1 MKYPFSA
8 FNMLTAV
15 SMLWLA
21 ACKEAPRPAPDAPKP
36 VASAPATAPAPT
48 TADSFC
54 TSGETIVFNCQTADK
69 RVSVCASRTLSPAEG
84 YVQYR
89 FGKPG
94 APLELTLPAGEVHP
108 LKAAYGAFDGYSGGG
123 ASWIR
128 FRNDNY
134 SYVVY
139 SGIGRWGPK
148 GEPMEKQGVAVEQNG
163 KLVANLKCS
172 SASRGELGPDWLQK
186 AGYTRSDKEAFF
198 IPE

>member
-1 MKYPFSA
+1 MKYPFSV

-15 SMLWLA
+15 SMLWLS
-21 ACKEAPRPAPDAPKP
+21 ACKEAPRPATELPKP
-36 VASAPATAPAPT
+36 VVAATAPAPAAT

-54 TSGETIVFNCQTADK
+54 TPAESILFNCQTGDK
-69 RVSVCASRTLSPAEG
+69 RVSVCASRMLSSADG

-123 ASWIR
+123 ASWMR
-128 FRNDNY
+128 FRKDRY
-134 SYVVY
+134 GYVVY
-139 SGIGRWGPK
+139 SGIGRWGPN
-148 GEPMEKQGVAVEQNG
+148 GEPMQKQGIAVEQNG

-186 AGYTRSDKEAFF
+186 AGYTRNDKEEFF
-198 IPE
+198 VPE